1 MIIIFLIVIILI
13 LFYFL
18 VKNKDNFVVKN
29 YIKGNKLNDEIKYD
43 NTNIFLGKNIQQDYI
58 TFDTQ
63 FYLKVNVPNLNVD
76 NELLGEADSSNC
88 PISIS
93 NWKLPNG
100 KCCDTKFADINS
112 CVKDYKINV
121 GDSYYLNN
129 GFMCPKQ
136 ISNSECFKS
145 ASNIVSEALLYK
157 GFPKKTNCLQTGCL
171 PKDKNDDYCCSNQ
184 SITNLRCHKAFR
196 QKTCVPTYDYKK
208 EDGQCLKKNETRHNC
223 KSGKDSRDVDCESHD
238 NHPFKCGN
246 NKDKILTSIDLD
258 LGNESLKHNINDNTN
273 SGLWKF
279 FDIERNSDN
288 LVYYGHELLL
298 KNISNIISYLCV
310 CDSTIDIIKKCGN
323 KVDIYCYNDIKDAK
337 LFGKWIIIP
346 KYFNKFSYIRN
357 EKTRDILR
365 DINKESVE
373 FDFYEDH
380 DLDYYDFETL
390 KSKKIPIEI
399 NEKFLIVNTN
409 KINGNYVYLNFCA
422 DNDTNLE
429 QNCNENIYKKVIGS
443 IPTTTQLANFN
454 KTDLYIY
461 NWSIE
466 ATKYD
471 INVYDTLF
479 VDGSITLGDDDDNIK
494 ITSDTLRYIKSIP
507 YHFDKEI
514 CVKDENNMAN
524 CINKEHIE
532 MLNGS
537 RPINIKSVTPAKP
550 FILYSGANYTGREL
564 RIGFDYENTHDL
576 PYIGDINEW
585 LNPNDHG
592 KWMSLKIEGPYS
604 AIIFNKPNYGYDKSN
619 LYIEQNKM
627 TLYEAKDKK
636 YPPIQTLSTTLSEK
650 QALCYLE
657 NNPGLIDAFKPKSE
671 LGSGEDDRIEKA
683 KAHWINYGLWE
694 IGTDKEKKS
703 PFMCDYDNN
712 NTLSNNTLNNN
723 IIQNVVKS
731 PGITNIRD
739 LGKTWNDGI
748 RSIIFRYKNKDGEY
762 KEISSNTKS
771 FELKCLEKKR
781 FLNQPY
787 KQNNNRGNKWRT
799 DKSGG
804 KVKNQDSGTLVD
816 SVIYTANLCKNGY
829 DDQNF
834 YLTNDND
841 SKFVDS
847 KIYDIESDHIH
858 FHRHSYDINHEQL
871 EDINDI

>member
-1 MIIIFLIVIILI
+1 M
-13 LFYFL
+13 
-18 VKNKDNFVVKN
+18 
-29 YIKGNKLNDEIKYD
+29 
-43 NTNIFLGKNIQQDYI
+43 
-58 TFDTQ
+58 
-63 FYLKVNVPNLNVD
+63 
-76 NELLGEADSSNC
+76 
-88 PISIS
+88 
-93 NWKLPNG
+93 PNG
-100 KCCDTKFADINS
+100 KCCDPKFTDRDS
-112 CVKDYKINV
+112 CIDNYAAEIH
-121 GDSYYLNN
+121 DSYYLNN
-129 GFMCPKQ
+129 GNMCPKQ
-136 ISNSECFKS
+136 ITDSSCFKRS
-145 ASNIVSEALLYK
+145 SNMVTEALLYK
-157 GFPKKTNCLQTGCL
+157 GIPKKQDCIQSGCI
-171 PKDKNDDYCCSNQ
+171 PKNRNDNYCCSKQ
-184 SITNLRCHKAFR
+184 SIINLRCPKGY
-196 QKTCVPTYDYKK
+196 KNKSCIPNSKYKK
-208 EDGQCLKKNETRHNC
+208 EDGMCLKENETRHNC
-223 KSGKDSRDVDCESHD
+223 KSGKDIRDGNCKSEPD
-238 NHPFKCGN
+238 NHPWKCGKKN
-246 NKDKILTSIDLD
+246 TPIVSSVNLDIDDESI
-258 LGNESLKHNINDNTN
+258 NHNINENTK

-279 FDIERNSDN
+279 FDMERNSDN
-288 LVYYGHELLL
+288 LVYYGHEVLLT
-298 KNISNIISYLCV
+298 NVSNIISYLCV
-310 CDSTIDIIKKCGN
+310 CDDTIDTIDTCGN
-323 KVDIYCYNDIKDAK
+323 KVDVYCYNDIQDAK
-337 LFGKWIIIP
+337 KYGKWIIIP
-346 KYFNKFSYIRN
+346 KFFNKFNYNGNI
-357 EKTRDILR
+357 KTNDVLR
-365 DINKESVE
+365 DINREYVD
-373 FDFYEDH
+373 FDFYEDYSA
-380 DLDYYDFETL
+380 DYYDFDTL

-399 NEKFLIVNTN
+399 NDKFLIVNAN
-409 KINGNYVYLNFCA
+409 KIDGHYVYLNFCS
-422 DNDTNLE
+422 DDDRNLE
-429 QNCNENIYKKVIGS
+429 QICNENIYKKVIGS
-443 IPTTTQLANFN
+443 IPKTTQLANFN

-461 NWSIE
+461 NWSIVP
-466 ATKYD
+466 TIYD

-479 VDGSITLGDDDDNIK
+479 IDGSIKLGEEDPIE
-494 ITSDTLRYIKSIP
+494 ITTDTLRYIKSIP

-514 CVKDENNMAN
+514 CIKDENNMVN

-537 RPINIKSVTPAKP
+537 RPINIQSTIPAKP

-636 YPPIQTLSTTLSEK
+636 YPPIHTLSTTLSEK

-657 NNPGLIDAFKPKSE
+657 NNPGLIDSFKPKSE

-683 KAHWINYGLWE
+683 KDHWINYGLWE

-762 KEISSNTKS
+762 KEISSTTKS

-799 DKSGG
+799 DESGE

-816 SVIYTANLCKNGY
+816 SVIYTANLCKNGNN
-829 DDQNF
+829 DQSF